1 MTLARPWGKLQASM
15 GCGIVALD
23 RLWMDDTAPCVAP
36 SDRESVAAVQALL
49 IGHGYNRLPTVLAR
63 DCGVYG
69 PQTIG
74 ALQQFQTDQG
84 LASTGNVD
92 AKTLRALATVPAQS
106 PVMSTVY
113 AAFVLEIA
121 STGLL
126 RPATIT
132 MQLEGGGHFTA
143 ANWNTDRCGLSFGL
157 IQWAQ
162 RPGRLHELL
171 AAFERTDTGRFTRVF
186 GDGDALLAQG
196 LLAHTGGANG
206 GVDRVTGQTKDGRYD
221 LIAEPWRSR
230 FLAAG
235 RDSVFQRA
243 QVTAAL
249 AAFDVSAQRIRQT
262 MPIVASE
269 RGLAF
274 MLDVANQFGD
284 AGAKSVAAAAMN
296 KLKSGMT
303 ESDFIAAVGR
313 ETVARVAKQYGAA
326 SPEARSTSNRR
337 EIMRTTPWLAD
348 VPATFA

>member
-1 MTLARPWGKLQASM
+1 M

-23 RLWMDDTAPCVAP
+23 RLWMDETAPPVAP
-36 SDRESVAAVQALL
+36 GDRESVAAVQALL
-49 IGHGYNRLPTVLAR
+49 IGHGYDRLPTVLAQ

-74 ALQQFQTDQG
+74 ALQQFQTGQG
-84 LASTGNVD
+84 LATTGNID
-92 AKTLRALATVPAQS
+92 AATLHALARVPASS
-106 PVMSTVY
+106 PVISTAY

-132 MQLEGGGHFTA
+132 MQLEGGGHFAA

-171 AAFERTDTGRFTRVF
+171 VALERADADLFTRVF
-186 GDGDALLAQG
+186 GGGDATVAQG
-196 LLAHTGGANG
+196 LLAHTSGANG
-206 GVDRVTGQTKDGRYD
+206 GVDRATGQTTDGLYD

-235 RDSVFQRA
+235 RDPAFQRA
-243 QVTAAL
+243 QVTEAL
-249 AAFDVSAQRIRQT
+249 AALGVSAQRIRQT
-262 MPIVASE
+262 MPLVTSE
-269 RGLAF
+269 RALAF

-284 AGAKSVAAAAMN
+284 GGAQAVAAAVMKPA
-296 KLKSGMT
+296 MT
-303 ESDFIAAVGR
+303 EPDFLAAVGQ
-313 ETVARVAKQYGAA
+313 ETVNRVARQYGAA
-326 SPEARSTSNRR
+326 SAEARSTANRR

-348 VPATFA
+348 GPATFA

>member
-1 MTLARPWGKLQASM
+1 MCRSVGGGISCKLLM

-23 RLWMDDTAPCVAP
+23 RLWTDDTAPPVAP

-63 DCGVYG
+63 DCGIFG

-74 ALQQFQTDQG
+74 ALQQFQTGQG

-92 AKTLRALATVPAQS
+92 VATLRALARVSAIS
-106 PVMSTVY
+106 PVISTAY

-143 ANWNTDRCGLSFGL
+143 ANWNTDHCGLSFGL

-171 AAFERTDTGRFTRVF
+171 VALQSTDAVRFARIF
-186 GDGDALLAQG
+186 GDGDATVAQG
-196 LLAHTGGANG
+196 LLAHTGGTNG
-206 GVDRVTGQTKDGRYD
+206 GVDRVTGETTDGRYD
-221 LIAEPWRSR
+221 LISDPWRSR
-230 FLAAG
+230 FLIAG
-235 RDSVFQRA
+235 RDPVFQRA
-243 QVTAAL
+243 QVIDAL
-249 AAFDVSAQRIRQT
+249 AALGASAQRIRQT
-262 MPIVASE
+262 MPIVTSE
-269 RGLAF
+269 RALAF

-284 AGAKSVAAAAMN
+284 TGAKSVAAAVMT
-296 KLKSGMT
+296 SGMT
-303 ESDFIAAVGR
+303 EADFLAAVGQ
-313 ETVARVAKQYGAA
+313 ETVARVARQYGAA
-326 SPEARSTSNRR
+326 SNEARSTSNRR

-348 VPATFA
+348 VPAVFA